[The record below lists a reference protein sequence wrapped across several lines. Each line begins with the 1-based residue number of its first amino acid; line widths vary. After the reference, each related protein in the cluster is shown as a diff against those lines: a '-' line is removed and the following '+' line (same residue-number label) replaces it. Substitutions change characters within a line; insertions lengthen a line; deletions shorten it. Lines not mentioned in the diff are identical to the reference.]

1 MKSYC
6 FITINRS
13 SINLIF
19 ITRRRGSQENFR
31 RFKGEI
37 YIVQHKNENKIEIQ
51 EILNIFDHLSHPNVF
66 YKTAPFTPKPE
77 EIN

>member
-1 MKSYC
+1 MN
-6 FITINRS
+6 T
-13 SINLIF
+13 SIDNNNCQLNQ
-19 ITRRRGSQENFR
+19 SLQD
-31 RFKGEI
+31 
-37 YIVQHKNENKIEIQ
+37 KNENKIEIQ